1 MSTFSKIISILTLV
15 FIDQISKYWILSFLE
30 LGKSFNL
37 LPFLDLT
44 LIFNSGI
51 AFGLLDNLGNLG
63 SWLLYLLVT
72 SIIIYFTY
80 LTLKAE
86 SKTESLIMLLILSG
100 GLGNVIDRTIYG
112 HVVDFIHFNFNGYS
126 FYVFNFADSLIT
138 IGAILYIWFFFIRNK
153 DETITS

>member
-1 MSTFSKIISILTLV
+1 MSTFSKIITVLTLV

-30 LGKSFNL
+30 LGESFNL

-63 SWLLYLLVT
+63 SWLLYLLV
-72 SIIIYFTY
+72 SGIIIYFTY

-86 SKTESLIMLLILSG
+86 SMTESLIMLLILSG

-112 HVVDFIHFNFNGYS
+112 YVVDFIHFNFNGYS

-138 IGAILYIWFFFIRNK
+138 VGAILYIWFFFIRNK

>member
-1 MSTFSKIISILTLV
+1 MSTFSKLILILILV

-30 LGKSFNL
+30 LGESFNL

-112 HVVDFIHFNFNGYS
+112 YVVDFIHFNFNGYS

>member
-1 MSTFSKIISILTLV
+1 MSTFSKIILILILV
-15 FIDQISKYWILSFLE
+15 VIDQISKYWILSFLE
-30 LGKSFNL
+30 LGESLNL

-72 SIIIYFTY
+72 AIIIYFTY

-100 GLGNVIDRTIYG
+100 GLGNVIDRTIHGY
-112 HVVDFIHFNFNGYS
+112 VVDFVHFNFNGYS

-138 IGAILYIWFFFIRNK
+138 VGAILYIWFFFIRNK
-153 DETITS
+153 DETIAS

>member
-1 MSTFSKIISILTLV
+1 MSTFSKIITVLTLV

-30 LGKSFNL
+30 LGESFNL

-63 SWLLYLLVT
+63 SWLLYLLV
-72 SIIIYFTY
+72 SGIIIYFTY

-112 HVVDFIHFNFNGYS
+112 YVVDFIHFNFNGYS

>member
-1 MSTFSKIISILTLV
+1 MSTFSKIILILILV

-30 LGKSFNL
+30 LGESFNL

-63 SWLLYLLVT
+63 SWLLYLLV
-72 SIIIYFTY
+72 SGIIIYFTY

-86 SKTESLIMLLILSG
+86 SKTESFIMLLILSG

-112 HVVDFIHFNFNGYS
+112 YVVDFIHFNFNGYS

-138 IGAILYIWFFFIRNK
+138 VGAILYIWFFFIRNK

>member
-1 MSTFSKIISILTLV
+1 MSSFLKIISVLILV
-15 FIDQISKYWILSFLE
+15 FIDQISKYWILSFLK
-30 LGKSFNL
+30 LGESLNL

-72 SIIIYFTY
+72 AIIIYFTY

-112 HVVDFIHFNFNGYS
+112 YVVDFVHFNFNDYS

-138 IGAILYIWFFFIRNK
+138 IGAVLYIWFFLIRNK

>member
-1 MSTFSKIISILTLV
+1 MSTFSKIILILILV
-15 FIDQISKYWILSFLE
+15 LIDQISKYWILSFLE
-30 LGKSFNL
+30 LGESFNL

-63 SWLLYLLVT
+63 SWLLYLLV
-72 SIIIYFTY
+72 SGIIIYFTY

-86 SKTESLIMLLILSG
+86 SKTESFIMLLILSG

-112 HVVDFIHFNFNGYS
+112 YVVDFIHFNFNGYS

>member
-1 MSTFSKIISILTLV
+1 MSTFSKIILILILV
-15 FIDQISKYWILSFLE
+15 LVDQISKYWILSFLE
-30 LGKSFNL
+30 LGESFNL

-72 SIIIYFTY
+72 AIIIYFTY

-100 GLGNVIDRTIYG
+100 GLGNVIDRTVHGY
-112 HVVDFIHFNFNGYS
+112 VVDFVHFNFNGYS

-138 IGAILYIWFFFIRNK
+138 VGAILYIWFFFIRNK

>member
-1 MSTFSKIISILTLV
+1 MSTFSKIILILILV
-15 FIDQISKYWILSFLE
+15 LVDQISKYWILSFLE
-30 LGKSFNL
+30 LGESFNL

-72 SIIIYFTY
+72 AIIIYFTY

-100 GLGNVIDRTIYG
+100 GLGNVIDRTIHGY
-112 HVVDFIHFNFNGYS
+112 VVDFVHFNFNGYS

-138 IGAILYIWFFFIRNK
+138 VGAILYIWFFFIRNK

>member
-1 MSTFSKIISILTLV
+1 MSTFSKIILILILV

-30 LGKSFNL
+30 LGESFNL

-63 SWLLYLLVT
+63 RWLLYLLV
-72 SIIIYFTY
+72 SGIIIYFTY

-86 SKTESLIMLLILSG
+86 SMTESLIMLLILSG

-112 HVVDFIHFNFNGYS
+112 YVVDFIHFNFNGYS

-138 IGAILYIWFFFIRNK
+138 VGAILYIWFFFIRNK

>member
-1 MSTFSKIISILTLV
+1 MSTFSKIILILILV

-30 LGKSFNL
+30 LGESFNL

-63 SWLLYLLVT
+63 SWLLYLLV
-72 SIIIYFTY
+72 SGIIIYFTY

-112 HVVDFIHFNFNGYS
+112 YVVDFIHFNFNGYS
-126 FYVFNFADSLIT
+126 VYVFNFADSLIT
-138 IGAILYIWFFFIRNK
+138 VGAILYIWFFFIRNK

>member
-30 LGKSFNL
+30 LGESFNL

-63 SWLLYLLVT
+63 SWLLYLLV
-72 SIIIYFTY
+72 SGIIIYFTY

-112 HVVDFIHFNFNGYS
+112 YVVDFIHFNFNGYS

-138 IGAILYIWFFFIRNK
+138 VGAILYIWFFFIRNK

>member
-1 MSTFSKIISILTLV
+1 MSTFSKIITVLTLV

-30 LGKSFNL
+30 LGESFNL

-86 SKTESLIMLLILSG
+86 SMTESLIMLLILSG

-112 HVVDFIHFNFNGYS
+112 YVVDFIHFNFNGYS

>member
-1 MSTFSKIISILTLV
+1 MSTFSKIILILILV
-15 FIDQISKYWILSFLE
+15 LVDQISKCWILSFLE
-30 LGKSFNL
+30 LGESFNL

-72 SIIIYFTY
+72 AIIIYFTY

-112 HVVDFIHFNFNGYS
+112 YVVDFVHFNFNGYS

-138 IGAILYIWFFFIRNK
+138 VGAILYIWFFFIRNK
-153 DETITS
+153 DETIAS

>member
-1 MSTFSKIISILTLV
+1 MSTFSKIILILILV

-30 LGKSFNL
+30 LGESFNL

-63 SWLLYLLVT
+63 SWLLYLLVS

-112 HVVDFIHFNFNGYS
+112 YVVDFIHFNFNGYS

-138 IGAILYIWFFFIRNK
+138 VGAILYIWFFFIRNK

>member
-1 MSTFSKIISILTLV
+1 MSTFSKIISIITLV

-30 LGKSFNL
+30 LGESFNL

-86 SKTESLIMLLILSG
+86 SQTESLIMLLILSG

-112 HVVDFIHFNFNGYS
+112 YVVDFIHFNFNGYS

>member
-1 MSTFSKIISILTLV
+1 MSTFSKIILILILV

-30 LGKSFNL
+30 LGESFNL

-63 SWLLYLLVT
+63 SWLLYLLV
-72 SIIIYFTY
+72 SGIIIYFTY

-100 GLGNVIDRTIYG
+100 GLGNVIDRTIYVY
-112 HVVDFIHFNFNGYS
+112 VVDFIHFNFNGYS

>member
-1 MSTFSKIISILTLV
+1 MSTFLKIISVLILV
-15 FIDQISKYWILSFLE
+15 FIDQISKYWILSFLK
-30 LGKSFNL
+30 LGESLNL

-72 SIIIYFTY
+72 TIIIYFTY

-100 GLGNVIDRTIYG
+100 GLGNVIDRTIHGY
-112 HVVDFIHFNFNGYS
+112 VVDFVHFNFNDYS

-138 IGAILYIWFFFIRNK
+138 IGAVLYIWFFFIRNK
-153 DETITS
+153 DETIAS

>member
-1 MSTFSKIISILTLV
+1 MSTFSKIILILILV

-30 LGKSFNL
+30 LGESFNL

-63 SWLLYLLVT
+63 SWLLYLLV
-72 SIIIYFTY
+72 SGIIIYFTY

-112 HVVDFIHFNFNGYS
+112 YVVDFIHFNFNGYS

-138 IGAILYIWFFFIRNK
+138 VGAILYIWFFFIRNK
-153 DETITS
+153 DEIITS

>member
-30 LGKSFNL
+30 LGESLNL

-63 SWLLYLLVT
+63 SWLLYLLV
-72 SIIIYFTY
+72 SGIIIYFTY

-112 HVVDFIHFNFNGYS
+112 YVVDFIHFNFNGYS

>member
-1 MSTFSKIISILTLV
+1 MSSFSKIISIITLV

-30 LGKSFNL
+30 LGESFNL

-112 HVVDFIHFNFNGYS
+112 YVVDFIHFNFNGYS

-138 IGAILYIWFFFIRNK
+138 VGAILYIWFFFIRNK

>member
-1 MSTFSKIISILTLV
+1 MSTFSKIILILILV

-30 LGKSFNL
+30 LGESFNL

-63 SWLLYLLVT
+63 SLLLYLLV
-72 SIIIYFTY
+72 SGIIIYFTY

-112 HVVDFIHFNFNGYS
+112 YVVDFIHFNFNGYS

>member
-1 MSTFSKIISILTLV
+1 MSTFSKIILILILV
-15 FIDQISKYWILSFLE
+15 VIDQISKYWILSFLE
-30 LGKSFNL
+30 LGESLNL

-72 SIIIYFTY
+72 AIIIYFTY

-100 GLGNVIDRTIYG
+100 GLGNVIDRTIHGY
-112 HVVDFIHFNFNGYS
+112 VVDFVHFNFNGYS

-138 IGAILYIWFFFIRNK
+138 IGAVLYIWFFFIRNK

>member
-30 LGKSFNL
+30 LGESFNL

-112 HVVDFIHFNFNGYS
+112 YVVDFIHFNFNGYS

-138 IGAILYIWFFFIRNK
+138 IGAVLYIWFFLIRNK

>member
-30 LGKSFNL
+30 LGESFNL

-51 AFGLLDNLGNLG
+51 AFVLLDNLGNLG

-112 HVVDFIHFNFNGYS
+112 YVVDFIHFNFNGYS

-138 IGAILYIWFFFIRNK
+138 VGAILYIWFFFIRNK

>member
-1 MSTFSKIISILTLV
+1 MSTFSKIISIITLV

-30 LGKSFNL
+30 LGESFNL

-112 HVVDFIHFNFNGYS
+112 YVVDFVHFNFNDYS

>member
-30 LGKSFNL
+30 LGESFNL

-72 SIIIYFTY
+72 GIIIYFTY

-86 SKTESLIMLLILSG
+86 SKTESFIMLLILSG

-112 HVVDFIHFNFNGYS
+112 YVVDFIHFNFNGYS

-138 IGAILYIWFFFIRNK
+138 VGAILYIWFFFIRNK

>member
-1 MSTFSKIISILTLV
+1 MSTFLKIISVLILV

-30 LGKSFNL
+30 LGESFNL

-72 SIIIYFTY
+72 GIIIYFTY

-112 HVVDFIHFNFNGYS
+112 YVVDFIHFNFNGYS

>member
-1 MSTFSKIISILTLV
+1 MSTFSKIILILILV

-30 LGKSFNL
+30 LGESFNL

-63 SWLLYLLVT
+63 SWLLYLLV
-72 SIIIYFTY
+72 SGIIIYFTY

-112 HVVDFIHFNFNGYS
+112 YVVDFIHFNFNGYS

-138 IGAILYIWFFFIRNK
+138 VGAILYIWFFFIRNK

>member
-30 LGKSFNL
+30 LGESFNL

-112 HVVDFIHFNFNGYS
+112 YVVDFIHFNFNGYS

-138 IGAILYIWFFFIRNK
+138 VGAFLYIWFFFIRNK

>member
-30 LGKSFNL
+30 LGESFNL

-86 SKTESLIMLLILSG
+86 SKAESLIMLLILSG

-112 HVVDFIHFNFNGYS
+112 YVVDFIHFNFNGYS

>member
-1 MSTFSKIISILTLV
+1 MSTFSKIISIITLV

-30 LGKSFNL
+30 LGESFNL

-112 HVVDFIHFNFNGYS
+112 YVVDFIHFNFNGYS

-138 IGAILYIWFFFIRNK
+138 VGAILYIWFFFIRNK

>member
-30 LGKSFNL
+30 LGESFNL

-80 LTLKAE
+80 FNSNWSKPRPPLNRASNNMQIRGHKSKKSGFFYGFVEGGKAGGVILTP
-86 SKTESLIMLLILSG
+86 TEDPDWTRREYQGVGRKI
-100 GLGNVIDRTIYG
+100 
-112 HVVDFIHFNFNGYS
+112 
-126 FYVFNFADSLIT
+126 
-138 IGAILYIWFFFIRNK
+138 NK
-153 DETITS
+153 K

>member
-1 MSTFSKIISILTLV
+1 MSTFSKIISIITLV

-30 LGKSFNL
+30 LGESFNL

-63 SWLLYLLVT
+63 SWLLYLLV
-72 SIIIYFTY
+72 SGIIIYFTY

-86 SKTESLIMLLILSG
+86 SMTESLIMLLILSG

-112 HVVDFIHFNFNGYS
+112 YVVDFIHFNFNGYS

-138 IGAILYIWFFFIRNK
+138 VGAILYIWFFFIRNK

>member
-1 MSTFSKIISILTLV
+1 MSTFSKIILILILV

-30 LGKSFNL
+30 LGESFNL

-72 SIIIYFTY
+72 AIIIYFTY

-100 GLGNVIDRTIYG
+100 GLGNVIDRTIHGY
-112 HVVDFIHFNFNGYS
+112 VVDFVHFNFNGYS

-138 IGAILYIWFFFIRNK
+138 VGAILYIWFFFIRNK
-153 DETITS
+153 DETIAS

>member
-1 MSTFSKIISILTLV
+1 MSTFSKIILILILV

-30 LGKSFNL
+30 LGESFNL

-112 HVVDFIHFNFNGYS
+112 YVVDFIHFNFNGYS

>member
-1 MSTFSKIISILTLV
+1 MSTFSKIILILILV
-15 FIDQISKYWILSFLE
+15 LVDQISKYWILSFLE
-30 LGKSFNL
+30 LGESFNL

-72 SIIIYFTY
+72 AIIIYFTY

-100 GLGNVIDRTIYG
+100 GLGNVIDRTIHGY
-112 HVVDFIHFNFNGYS
+112 VVDFVHFNFNDYS

-138 IGAILYIWFFFIRNK
+138 VGAILYIWFFFIRNK
-153 DETITS
+153 DETIAS

>member
-1 MSTFSKIISILTLV
+1 MSTFSKIILILILV
-15 FIDQISKYWILSFLE
+15 LVDQISKYWILSFLE
-30 LGKSFNL
+30 LGESFNL

-72 SIIIYFTY
+72 AIIIYFTY

-112 HVVDFIHFNFNGYS
+112 YVVDFIHFNFNGYS

>member
-1 MSTFSKIISILTLV
+1 MSTFSKIITVLTLV

-30 LGKSFNL
+30 LGESFNL

-86 SKTESLIMLLILSG
+86 SKTESLIMSLILSG
-100 GLGNVIDRTIYG
+100 GFGNVIDRTIYG
-112 HVVDFIHFNFNGYS
+112 YVVDFIHFNFNGYS

-138 IGAILYIWFFFIRNK
+138 IGAVLYIWFFFIRNK

>member
-1 MSTFSKIISILTLV
+1 MSTFSKIILILILV

-30 LGKSFNL
+30 LGESFNL
-37 LPFLDLT
+37 LPILDLT

-63 SWLLYLLVT
+63 SWLLYLLV
-72 SIIIYFTY
+72 SGIIIYFTY

-86 SKTESLIMLLILSG
+86 SMTESLIMLFILSG